1 MMFLKKIGL
10 DNEGASRLK
19 LIHIK
24 DLEEAWSIMTGR
36 PQAAEEFLKLMIL
49 PTSELINSTCFNQEN
64 SSNKIFFNE
73 FVREKKGSYTWKS
86 KPLKNLIASFKDAKD
101 KTILLGDAL
110 EKYSIAFYLFQRCR
124 DSYVKNNCLGQ
135 LPLIIPAKI
144 LACKNHGNLGI
155 YDAFKDYLT
164 DLAKTA
170 NYDSESTAK
179 ILDLVNPVNK
189 AQNYFLVITNFEDI
203 DKNHLKAFMRQM
215 HSWDGPVLFSS
226 GYSTLKFDFG
236 VKARCLVLS
245 FSPSNLTSTLLRT
258 ALPIP
263 NSDYMFQ
270 FGGVKLQVH
279 RIIGG
284 DGQTKYC
291 HPNGIVST
299 TESNV
304 FHLPD
309 DIRKIE
315 KANIKERKDAATKR
329 GAVFENRP
337 MVRLDNYSVGMS
349 DDHTE
354 SPIPLKLFTSI
365 TDYFTMQVTN
375 PSLDYLLESGNTIR
389 EMYATDPKEFA
400 NSKLAN
406 PLAVNLS
413 LITCDGYILICRRG
427 NKVGLNP
434 GGWAPAVSG
443 TGNPNADYH
452 QGAFCPFRAA
462 QREAAQE
469 ILGQKYHLKMEE
481 ITFFGLART
490 LGYYFPFLFG
500 ELRIQLK
507 LEVLRSMLPSDVYET
522 ACIEPILF
530 NIQDVTKKVLEL
542 YQELDENNRS
552 TARAHTTIFS
562 LLQSLIY
569 AFPNDNFKIQKL
581 LEIH

>member
-1 MMFLKKIGL
+1 MDG
-10 DNEGASRLK
+10 GARLK
-19 LIHIK
+19 LFHIK

-36 PQAAEEFLKLMIL
+36 PQAAKELLKLMLL

-64 SSNKIFFNE
+64 SSNEIFFNE
-73 FVREKKGSYTWKS
+73 FVLEGKEDYTWKS
-86 KPLKNLIASFKDAKD
+86 NPLKNLIDSFKNATG
-101 KTILLGDAL
+101 KTILLGDSIGND
-110 EKYSIAFYLFQRCR
+110 SIAFYLFKNCIE
-124 DSYVKNNCLGQ
+124 SYLENTCLGQ

-144 LACKNHGNLGI
+144 LACKNHNKAGI
-155 YDAFKDYLT
+155 YDAFKEYLT

-170 NYDSESTAK
+170 NYESTLTTK
-179 ILDLVNPVNK
+179 ILDLINPVNK
-189 AQNYFLVITNFEDI
+189 AQNYFFVITNFEDI
-203 DKNHLKAFMRQM
+203 DKKHLNAFINQM
-215 HSWDGPVLFSS
+215 NLWDGPVLFSS
-226 GYSTLKFDFG
+226 GYSTLKPDFII
-236 VKARCLVLS
+236 KARCLVLS
-245 FSPSNLTSTLLRT
+245 LSPSNLPGSLLRT

-263 NSDYMFQ
+263 NSDLMFQ

-299 TESNV
+299 TKSDL
-304 FHLPD
+304 FKLPD
-309 DIRKIE
+309 DIGKIA
-315 KANIKERKDAATKR
+315 KANLKERKDAAANR

-337 MVRLDNYSVGMS
+337 MVRLDDYSIGMS

-354 SPIPLKLFTSI
+354 SPIPLKLFTSN

-389 EMYATDPKEFA
+389 QIYATDPTEFA
-400 NSKLAN
+400 KSKLAN

-427 NKVGLNP
+427 IKVGLNP

-443 TGNPNADYH
+443 TGNPDADYH

-469 ILGQKYHLKMEE
+469 ILGQQYHLKMEE

-507 LEVLRSMLPSDVYET
+507 LEDLRSMLPSDVYET
-522 ACIEPILF
+522 ACIEPIFF

-542 YQELDENNRS
+542 YHQLDENNRP
-552 TARAHTTIFS
+552 TVRAHTTIFS

-569 AFPNDNFKIQKL
+569 GFPNDYLTIRESLKI
-581 LEIH
+581 H

>member
-1 MMFLKKIGL
+1 M
-10 DNEGASRLK
+10 
-19 LIHIK
+19 
-24 DLEEAWSIMTGR
+24 
-36 PQAAEEFLKLMIL
+36 
-49 PTSELINSTCFNQEN
+49 
-64 SSNKIFFNE
+64 
-73 FVREKKGSYTWKS
+73 
-86 KPLKNLIASFKDAKD
+86 
-101 KTILLGDAL
+101 
-110 EKYSIAFYLFQRCR
+110 
-124 DSYVKNNCLGQ
+124 
-135 LPLIIPAKI
+135 
-144 LACKNHGNLGI
+144 
-155 YDAFKDYLT
+155 
-164 DLAKTA
+164 
-170 NYDSESTAK
+170 
-179 ILDLVNPVNK
+179 
-189 AQNYFLVITNFEDI
+189 
-203 DKNHLKAFMRQM
+203 
-215 HSWDGPVLFSS
+215 
-226 GYSTLKFDFG
+226 
-236 VKARCLVLS
+236 VLS
-245 FSPSNLTSTLLRT
+245 LSPSNLPGSLLRT

-263 NSDYMFQ
+263 NSDLMFQ

-299 TESNV
+299 TKSDL
-304 FHLPD
+304 FKLPD
-309 DIRKIE
+309 DIGKIA
-315 KANIKERKDAATKR
+315 KANLKERKDAAANR

-337 MVRLDNYSVGMS
+337 MVRLDDYSIGMS

-354 SPIPLKLFTSI
+354 SPIPLKLFTSN

-389 EMYATDPKEFA
+389 QIYATDPTEFA
-400 NSKLAN
+400 KSKLAN

-427 NKVGLNP
+427 IKVGLNP

-443 TGNPNADYH
+443 TGNPDADYH

-469 ILGQKYHLKMEE
+469 ILGKQYRLTMEE

-507 LEVLRSMLPSDVYET
+507 LEDLRSMLPSDVYET

-530 NIQDVTKKVLEL
+530 NIQDLTKKVLEL
-542 YQELDENNRS
+542 YQELDENNRP
-552 TARAHTTIFS
+552 TVRAHTTIFS

-569 AFPNDNFKIQKL
+569 GFPNDYLTIRESLKI
-581 LEIH
+581 H